1 MRKPP
6 FTRDLS
12 HRAATP
18 LRNAAAPM
26 TPQDQPAP
34 ADQRLDRRLSDE
46 LAENAD
52 GTVIARHRNGLTATE
67 GESDGV
73 SEDENTIDEEVIE
86 EADEHSRD
94 KRRPASQGRQ
104 QAPSPEA

>member
-1 MRKPP
+1 MS
-6 FTRDLS
+6 DEM
-12 HRAATP
+12 A
-18 LRNAAAPM
+18 RNAA
-26 TPQDQPAP
+26 
-34 ADQRLDRRLSDE
+34 
-46 LAENAD
+46 

-94 KRRPASQGRQ
+94 KRRPSSEEGQE
-104 QAPSPEA
+104 APSPDE